1 MNININP
8 KDNPFLI
15 NNNSKF
21 KSTIQSGS
29 IITGVITSTDD
40 KNTIVKFDNNTK
52 IKFEGGVVEGNNGDK
67 VSFEIVGNSQ
77 NKLVLK
83 QIKTISFSDTL
94 NVQQNIQNANVKEL
108 YEKAGMVQD
117 SSQTDAE
124 KSAEQLEQQK
134 LDQAIM
140 LMKRRIRMGNTNNS
154 KSALSALISSGIDIS
169 KVSLSTMSKVISSS
183 RNNNV
188 PDKTVEQLQT
198 LQQQFEAKG
207 NTPVEVANKME
218 IAKEINR
225 SGLAV
230 NESNVE
236 QVGRF
241 LKDVKELQSATI
253 DTTNLLK
260 NNMELS
266 VKNILTSKHS
276 ATQDSNPVPDGL
288 ENNIKTLLQN
298 IDIEINSQNINVAK
312 DFIAKGVD
320 ITAENFQKLEFL
332 NNGIKNLDLTT
343 LIQNAIEQLRTG
355 GQVSDIDLSNLTKVT
370 SPIDYNNIVEQLNS
384 VGSNTIANLTSTSM
398 PVTIENLLNN
408 LQAEN
413 TASMTSALTLQ
424 VNADITAQTTFATK
438 RQLVEIQLR
447 MTSSVMFTLNKSNI
461 DITTLPLIEALNNI
475 KGAENEVYSNT
486 LTQMGADNSV
496 SNIQLMSQ
504 TFDAVYETKAVVES
518 FPETNPLQSIF
529 NKISSVTSYV
539 PELFSGENPI
549 TLATIQSSIRHMA
562 RAYDDN
568 IANPNPKFADNFAKV
583 SEQIAPLLET
593 LGITPTDSK
602 IKAGSVLV
610 KNNLEITQENV
621 EKVESI
627 NLKVERLLEKL
638 TPTIA
643 SQMLSEGFNPLTEDI
658 DSMLNYVDAFNDVN
672 GSNANDNLVKE
683 LIKMEKDKSVDEETL
698 NGIKAIY
705 RALNTINKN
714 GLSAVGQYIDTNREL
729 TLNSLLD
736 GAKTFSQTK
745 GRYSALD
752 KTIDNNTP
760 ISQTFTVG
768 QSIKDLINQNV
779 STERTY
785 LHEQVTR
792 FMDNANYE
800 GLKQLIQDNPEIYD
814 EVLENVTEK
823 LIEINKSNNTS
834 DLEFLQQVVDDVL
847 NANPETVMQLAKSNL
862 TVNKKNLDTL
872 EKMKEDKSY
881 PTKTIQQLF
890 NAENIDIDEFSDIT
904 EIADKFNS
912 DLINNANQNLTT
924 LLENANVDIKSLQLY
939 GEVMNILSMQNALNS
954 SQELAYK
961 SYPIKLPISSEI
973 TNLQMYVLNED
984 VSTKEEVNIAFAL
997 NLSKGGEVNAT
1008 AKYNTKTETLD
1019 VNIVC
1024 ENDNFAKLLQNNE
1037 SELVNIFKSFADNNI
1052 KVSIS

>member
-1 MNININP
+1 MNISVNP

-21 KSTIQSGS
+21 KSNIQSGS
-29 IITGVITSTDD
+29 IITGVITSTDE
-40 KNTIVKFDNNTK
+40 NTTMVKFDNNTK
-52 IKFEGGVVEGNNGDK
+52 LKFDGGLVEGNNGDK
-67 VSFEIVGNSQ
+67 VSFEIVGNNQ

-83 QIKTISFSDTL
+83 QIKTVAFSDTL
-94 NVQQNIQNANVKEL
+94 DVQRNIQNANIKDL
-108 YEKAGMVQD
+108 YVQAGMAQD
-117 SSQTDAE
+117 PSASDEE
-124 KSAEQLEQQK
+124 KTAEQVEQQK
-134 LDQAIM
+134 LEQAMMI
-140 LMKRRIRMGNTNNS
+140 MKRRIKMGNASNS
-154 KSALSALISSGIDIS
+154 KAALSALISSGIDIS
-169 KVSLSTMSKVISSS
+169 KVSLQTMSKVVSTS
-183 RNNNV
+183 RSNNI
-188 PDKTVEQLQT
+188 PDKTQEELQA
-198 LQQQFEAKG
+198 LQKQFEAKG
-207 NTPVEVANKME
+207 NSAEDVSRKME

-230 NESNVE
+230 NENNVE
-236 QVGRF
+236 QVDKF
-241 LKDVKELQSATI
+241 LKDVKELQSSTI

-260 NNMELS
+260 NNMDLN
-266 VKNILTSKHS
+266 VKNLLASKHNI
-276 ATQDSNPVPDGL
+276 TQTPNQVPEGL
-288 ENNIKTLLQN
+288 EENIKSLLQN
-298 IDIEINSQNINVAK
+298 IEVDVTSSNVNIAK
-312 DFIAKGVD
+312 NFIANEVD
-320 ITAENFQKLEFL
+320 ITSENFAKLEFL
-332 NNGIKNLDLTT
+332 QKGIKNLDLTT
-343 LIQNAIEQLRTG
+343 LIQNAIEQIRSG
-355 GQVSDIDLSNLTKVT
+355 EPVSSIDLNNLTKAT
-370 SPIDYNNIVEQLNS
+370 SPIDYNNIVEQLNK
-384 VGSNTIANLTSTSM
+384 VGSNTIGNLVSTSM
-398 PVTIENLLNN
+398 PITIENLLNN
-408 LQAEN
+408 LQTEN
-413 TASMTSALTLQ
+413 TTNISNMFANQ
-424 VNADITAQTTFATK
+424 VANDVAAQTTFATK
-438 RQLVEIQLR
+438 RQLIEIQLR

-461 DITTLPLIEALNNI
+461 DITTQPLIEALNTI
-475 KGAENEVYSNT
+475 KNAENEVYSNT
-486 LTQMGADNSV
+486 LTQMGADNSEA
-496 SNIQLMSQ
+496 NIQLMSQ

-518 FPETNPLQSIF
+518 FPETNPLQSAF
-529 NKISSVTSYV
+529 SKISSVTSFV

-549 TLATIQSSIRHMA
+549 TLSTIQSSLNQMA

-593 LGITPTDSK
+593 LGITPTESK

-610 KNNLEITQENV
+610 KNNLEVTQENV
-621 EKVESI
+621 EKVEAI

-638 TPTIA
+638 TPTVA

-672 GSNANDNLVKE
+672 GSNANDNLVKA
-683 LIKMEKDKSVDEETL
+683 LIKMEKDKSVDEATL

-705 RALNTINKN
+705 RALNTINQN

-736 GAKTFSQTK
+736 GAKTYSQTK
-745 GRYSALD
+745 GRYSALN
-752 KTIDNNTP
+752 KAIDNDTP
-760 ISQTFTVG
+760 LSQTFTIG

-779 STERTY
+779 SSERTY
-785 LHEQVTR
+785 LHEQVAR

-800 GLKQLIQDNPEIYD
+800 GLKQLIQDNPEVYD

-823 LIEINKSNNTS
+823 LIEINKNNNTQ
-834 DLEFLQQVVDDVL
+834 DLAFLQQVVDDVL

-890 NAENIDIDEFSDIT
+890 NDENIDIT
-904 EIADKFNS
+904 ETTELADKFSDELMNS
-912 DLINNANQNLTT
+912 ANQNLTT

-954 SQELAYK
+954 SNELAYK

-973 TNLQMYVLNED
+973 SNLQMYVLNEN
-984 VSTKEEVNIAFAL
+984 VNTKEEVNIAFAL
-997 NLSKGGEVNAT
+997 NLSNGGEVNAT
-1008 AKYNTKTETLD
+1008 AKFNAKTESLD

-1037 SELVNIFKSFADNNI
+1037 AELVNIFKSFADNNI
-1052 KVSIS
+1052 NVSIS

>member
-1 MNININP
+1 MNISVNP

-21 KSTIQSGS
+21 KSNIQSGS
-29 IITGVITSTDD
+29 IITGVITSTDEN
-40 KNTIVKFDNNTK
+40 NTMVKFDNNTK
-52 IKFEGGVVEGNNGDK
+52 IKFEGGLVEGNNGDK

-83 QIKTISFSDTL
+83 QIKTVSFSDTL
-94 NVQQNIQNANVKEL
+94 NVQQNMKNANVQEL
-108 YEKAGMVQD
+108 YEKAGMAQD
-117 SSQTDAE
+117 PN
-124 KSAEQLEQQK
+124 KSDEEQSADKLEEQK
-134 LDQAIM
+134 LALAMM
-140 LMKRRIRMGNTNNS
+140 LLKRNLRMGNANNS
-154 KSALSALISSGIDIS
+154 KAALSALISSGIDVS
-169 KVSLSTMSKVISSS
+169 KVSLSTMSKVISTS
-183 RNNNV
+183 RTNNI
-188 PDKTVEQLQT
+188 PDKTQSELQA
-198 LQQQFEAKG
+198 LQKTFEAKG
-207 NTPVEVANKME
+207 NSPADVSTKMQ
-218 IAKEINR
+218 IAKEMNR

-236 QVGRF
+236 QVDKF

-253 DTTNLLK
+253 DTSNLLK
-260 NNMELS
+260 NNMDLS
-266 VKNILTSKHS
+266 VKNLLSSKHS
-276 ATQDSNPVPDGL
+276 YSQTTNPVPEGL
-288 ENNIKTLLQN
+288 ESNIKSLLK
-298 IDIEINSQNINVAK
+298 EINVEVNAK
-312 DFIAKGVD
+312 TVETAKNFIANEVD
-320 ITAENFQKLEFL
+320 ITAENFAKLEFVQS
-332 NNGIKNLDLTT
+332 GFKNLDLTT
-343 LIQNAIEQLRTG
+343 LIHNAIDQIRNGEP
-355 GQVSDIDLSNLTKVT
+355 VSDLDLSKLTKVT
-370 SPIDYNNIVEQLNS
+370 SPIDYNNIVEQLNQ
-384 VGSNTIANLTSTSM
+384 VGSNTISNLTNTSM
-398 PVTIENLLNN
+398 PITIENLLNN
-408 LQAEN
+408 LQTEN
-413 TASMTSALTLQ
+413 TASMSISNF
-424 VNADITAQTTFATK
+424 VRADITVQSAFATK
-438 RQLVEIQLR
+438 RQLIEIQLR
-447 MTSSVMFTLNKSNI
+447 MTTSVMFTLNKSNI
-461 DITTLPLIEALNNI
+461 DITTQPLIEALNNI
-475 KGAENEVYSNT
+475 KDAENQVYSNT
-486 LTQMGADNSV
+486 LTQMGADNTNA
-496 SNIQLMSQ
+496 NIELISQ
-504 TFDAVYETKAVVES
+504 TFDAVYETKATVEA
-518 FPETNPLQSIF
+518 FPENNPLQSLF
-529 NKISSVTSYV
+529 SKISSVTSFV

-549 TLATIQSSIRHMA
+549 TLSTISSSISQMA
-562 RAYDDN
+562 RAYDEN
-568 IANPNPKFADNFAKV
+568 IANPNPKFADSFAKV

-643 SQMLSEGFNPLTEDI
+643 SKMLSEGFNPLTEDI
-658 DSMLNYVDAFNDVN
+658 DSMLNYVDAFNDVS

-683 LIKMEKDKSVDEETL
+683 LIKMEKDKTVDESTL
-698 NGIKAIY
+698 DGIKAIY

-745 GRYSALD
+745 GKYSALD
-752 KTIDNNTP
+752 KTISDNTTL
-760 ISQTFTVG
+760 SQTFTIG

-785 LHEQVTR
+785 LQEQVAR

-800 GLKQLIQDNPEIYD
+800 GLKQLIEENPNVYD
-814 EVLENVTEK
+814 EVLETVTEK
-823 LIEINKSNNTS
+823 LVDINKTNKAQ
-834 DLEFLQQVVDDVL
+834 DLEFLQQVVNEVL

-890 NAENIDIDEFSDIT
+890 NAENIDVTELTDIA
-904 EIADKFNS
+904 EKFNN
-912 DLINNANQNLTT
+912 DLMNTANQNLTT
-924 LLENANVDIKSLQLY
+924 LLENTNVDIKSLQLY

-954 SQELAYK
+954 SSELAYK

-984 VSTKEEVNIAFAL
+984 VNTKEEVNIAFAL
-997 NLSKGGEVNAT
+997 NLSNGGEVNAT

-1024 ENDNFAKLLQNNE
+1024 ENDNFAKILQNNE
-1037 SELVNIFKSFADNNI
+1037 TELINIFKSFADNNI